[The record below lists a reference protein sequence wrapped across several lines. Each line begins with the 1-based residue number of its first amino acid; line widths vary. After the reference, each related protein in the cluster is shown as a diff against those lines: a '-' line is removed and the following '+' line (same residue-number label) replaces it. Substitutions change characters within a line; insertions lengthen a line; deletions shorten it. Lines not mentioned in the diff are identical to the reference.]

1 MRSLLFATLLAGGYV
16 SNTAASPQST
26 SQPALLSSEQIQQDI
41 EHFIEYV
48 RLGYAYRDDKPT
60 DFATFEQCI
69 RHQSVELKTKLQL
82 SGRLNHCL
90 EHWFDHHADVTPR
103 PKDYYLPM
111 PTATGLWAQWRNGQA
126 TITAVPFAESAY
138 QQGFRAGMQILR
150 IDGTAVE
157 QAIEQANVSGFDT
170 AKSWTLNRLLT
181 GKRKQRLSLE
191 VRRQGKTEIKLLD
204 IEAIVKD
211 VIAEK
216 PLLTQK
222 RIGTVGYIRPENS
235 LGNNALI
242 SAFDEAMAQLKDTQ
256 AMILDL
262 RHTPSGGNTEVA
274 RGIMS
279 RFIKA
284 PQPYQIH
291 ELVSIEREFGV
302 KRVWQEFV
310 YPRGDFQYDKQLI
323 VLCNKWTGSMGE
335 GLTIGLHGMKRA
347 TVIGTQMSQLLGAIY
362 GETLP
367 HSELNYMLPREKLY
381 HVDGTPREAFVPDIV
396 VEQRQYNQ
404 EQDATLQAALD
415 WLNKPQAD

>member
-1 MRSLLFATLLAGGYV
+1 MRSLLVATLLAACGM
-16 SNTAASPQST
+16 SNASAATKTDDKQN
-26 SQPALLSSEQIQQDI
+26 LLTPTQIQQDLQS
-41 EHFIEYV
+41 FIDYV

-60 DFATFEQCI
+60 NFATFEQCV
-69 RHQSVELKTKLQL
+69 RHQSVAIKSKLQL
-82 SGRLNHCL
+82 SGRLNYCL

-111 PTATGLWAQWRNGQA
+111 PTATGLWAEWRDGQA
-126 TITAVPFAESAY
+126 IITAVPFAESAY

-150 IDGTAVE
+150 VDGTPIE
-157 QAIEQANVSGFDT
+157 QAIEQANTSGFDT
-170 AKSWTLNRLLT
+170 AKSWVLNRLLT
-181 GKRKQRLSLE
+181 GKRKQTLSLE
-191 VRRQGKTEIKLLD
+191 VRWQHKTEIKLLD
-204 IEAIVKD
+204 IEAIVQD

-222 RIGTVGYIRPENS
+222 RIGTIGYIRPENS

-242 SAFDEAMAQLKDTQ
+242 GAFDLAMEQLKDTQ

-279 RFIKA
+279 RFIKSRQA
-284 PQPYQIH
+284 YQTH

-302 KRVWQEFV
+302 KRAWQEFV
-310 YPRGDFQYDKQLI
+310 FPRGDFQYDKPLI

-335 GLTIGLHGMKRA
+335 GLTIGLHGMGRA

-362 GETLP
+362 SETLP
-367 HSELNYMLPREKLY
+367 HSQLSYMLPREKLY
-381 HVDGTPREAFVPDIV
+381 HINGTPREAFMPDIV
-396 VEQRQYNQ
+396 VKQQQHNQ
-404 EQDATLQAALD
+404 EQDATLQTALD
-415 WLNKPQAD
+415 WHNKNHAD